1 MMADAPYLSLVE
13 PWDREEPR
21 ELASTRIFTLRQR
34 RARSRTQPDKEGDF
48 VYLETGD
55 WVNVIA
61 LTEDD
66 QVVLIEQYRHGVDE
80 VTLEI
85 PGGMVDEGES
95 ALQAGLR
102 ELTEETGFGGDAPQI
117 IGRVSSNPAIMTN
130 WCHTILVEG
139 VSLRGAP
146 SPDGTEEVGVRLV
159 ALSEIPALIRSGV
172 IHHAMVVAAFHH
184 LAIRAAT

>member
-1 MMADAPYLSLVE
+1 MADAPYLTLVE

-21 ELASTRIFTLRQR
+21 ELLSTRIFTLHERK
-34 RARSRTQPDKEGDF
+34 ARSRAHPDKAGEF

-61 LTEDD
+61 LTKDEH
-66 QVVLIEQYRHGVDE
+66 VVMVEQYRHGVDE

-102 ELTEETGFGGDAPQI
+102 ELREETGFGGGTPQI
-117 IGRVSSNPAIMTN
+117 IGRVSPNPAILTN
-130 WCHTILVEG
+130 SCHTILVEG
-139 VSLRGAP
+139 VTLHGAP

-159 ALSEIPALIRSGV
+159 ALDEIPSLIRAGT
-172 IHHAMVVAAFHH
+172 IHHALVVAAFHH
-184 LAIRAAT
+184 LSIVAR